1 MSPLFMDGLSV
12 EDAPGVSSTAHADA
26 REHGPSVLER
36 PVISR
41 REVAGRTYRS
51 STFSSPDSHPL
62 LLERSPY
69 QTLSG
74 LAPPAAS
81 ESASARQAQEA
92 ADQTQ
97 SDPAAAAPVG
107 DRFASS
113 RRRRRPPYS
122 YSSLIA
128 QAIASSPEGRM
139 TLREIY
145 TWISTSLPHL
155 YSMEGP
161 EHQGW
166 QNTVRHNLSLNK
178 SFVKV
183 ARTAQDIYESCAS
196 GNPSLSQAA
205 RGKGGWWTLD
215 VPVAQALLGPNYKGE
230 EDGDSGN
237 EDTAATTGPGGRPPR
252 RRRTSSFAP
261 VAGSIDAAEEARPK
275 TGDGPSVLARVPDS
289 PPAASRTAG
298 PASAA
303 GVPSVLQRP
312 RTQSMEVQDV
322 AEHLALMQ
330 HQQQQQLQLQQQQQA
345 AARPLTAHSSMRS
358 SLPGAPLAAMSAA
371 QHVGRARGMT
381 TSVVDE
387 QRAGLPR
394 HLRLNHAAAPS
405 HAAPMPS
412 VPPHSPLY
420 GHFAAQQQAGSM
432 QLASPSKR
440 KHVLERDDM
449 ERYERSPLASRSDL
463 PADEEMQ
470 PQQLSSKHSV
480 LQQPRSAAREETPL
494 ASREPVR
501 SSGMSIRD
509 LLNS

>member
-12 EDAPGVSSTAHADA
+12 EDAPHGMVGAAHADG
-26 REHGPSVLER
+26 REHIPSVLDR
-36 PVISR
+36 PIIAR
-41 REVAGRTYRS
+41 REVQGRANRS
-51 STFSSPDSHPL
+51 STFSSPDSHSL

-74 LAPPAAS
+74 LASP
-81 ESASARQAQEA
+81 SASDEARRAQEHAATLRQAQEA
-92 ADQTQ
+92 TDAQREQTQ
-97 SDPAAAAPVG
+97 PDSQAAAPAG

-196 GNPSLSQAA
+196 GNPSTSQAA

-215 VPVAQALLGPNYKGE
+215 VPVAQSLLGPNYKGE

-237 EDTAATTGPGGRPPR
+237 EDAAASGAGGRPPR

-261 VAGSIDAAEEARPK
+261 AGGPMETTEEAPSK
-275 TGDGPSVLARVPDS
+275 TVDGPSVLARVPDS
-289 PPAASRTAG
+289 PPAASRTAAAV
-298 PASAA
+298 PVA

-330 HQQQQQLQLQQQQQA
+330 HQQQQQLQ
-345 AARPLTAHSSMRS
+345 
-358 SLPGAPLAAMSAA
+358 
-371 QHVGRARGMT
+371 
-381 TSVVDE
+381 
-387 QRAGLPR
+387 
-394 HLRLNHAAAPS
+394 
-405 HAAPMPS
+405 
-412 VPPHSPLY
+412 
-420 GHFAAQQQAGSM
+420 
-432 QLASPSKR
+432 
-440 KHVLERDDM
+440 
-449 ERYERSPLASRSDL
+449 
-463 PADEEMQ
+463 
-470 PQQLSSKHSV
+470 
-480 LQQPRSAAREETPL
+480 
-494 ASREPVR
+494 
-501 SSGMSIRD
+501 
-509 LLNS
+509 